1 MALIIEEGKVING
14 HIILSNPLSLA
25 EGTEVRVQIEP
36 IDPVS
41 VNKDDAQNTDSNE
54 SEDFANQPFFG
65 MWADREEMRDSVAW
79 VRKQR
84 GKMEGTTY
92 TNGIME
98 NIFLRWWGCGAF
110 DACFGDVNIA
120 FGSVSVQ
127 SEFSGCRNRYTI
139 ISLFPTNT
147 STTAIP

>member
-1 MALIIEEGKVING
+1 MEKKMALIIEEGKVING

-36 IDPVS
+36 VDPVP

-84 GKMEGTTY
+84 EKWKERLTRT
-92 TNGIME
+92 E
-98 NIFLRWWGCGAF
+98 
-110 DACFGDVNIA
+110 
-120 FGSVSVQ
+120 
-127 SEFSGCRNRYTI
+127 
-139 ISLFPTNT
+139 
-147 STTAIP
+147 